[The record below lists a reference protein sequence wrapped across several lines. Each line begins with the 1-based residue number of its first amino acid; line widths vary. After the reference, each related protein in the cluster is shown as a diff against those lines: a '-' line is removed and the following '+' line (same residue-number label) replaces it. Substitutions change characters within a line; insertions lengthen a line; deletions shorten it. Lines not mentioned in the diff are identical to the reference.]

1 VFSRAALEQAMK
13 IEAMANYP
21 GEVPTGPSSHTTEL
35 SQVQNQIAALT
46 EKIKEFTIP
55 KPSRT
60 QVWC

>member
-1 VFSRAALEQAMK
+1 MK

-46 EKIKEFTIP
+46 EKMKEFTIP